1 MFNVN
6 EAFEIAEQ
14 IERNGYAFYMRSAEM
29 MTDQAS
35 KDFLL
40 DLARMENDHES
51 LFSGLK
57 RKFAE
62 DGVESPF
69 DSDGL
74 ALSYLRSMVD
84 GEVFL
89 NLRPTAELLTGTE
102 SPDEIRR
109 LAIDFEKNTVVYF
122 ASLANAMNSEKDKE
136 IIQKLVAEE
145 IQHIAILTKWKV
157 A

>member
-1 MFNVN
+1 
-6 EAFEIAEQ
+6 
-14 IERNGYAFYMRSAEM
+14 
-29 MTDQAS
+29 
-35 KDFLL
+35 
-40 DLARMENDHES
+40 
-51 LFSGLK
+51 LK

-136 IIQKLVAEE
+136 IIQKLVSEE
-145 IQHIAILTKWKV
+145 IQHIAILTKWNV